1 MSALSPA
8 TRTSSSTAS
17 SKPAPQSARIV
28 ATARLVRA
36 YARLVSGLVLFAF
49 VLCHFGSHIV
59 LIVSVPAAEAAFSV
73 LMGFWLTGVG
83 TVLLTAA
90 FVVHVLNALWS
101 IYIRRYLRMPAWEI
115 AQIVLGLAIPPLILI
130 HVIGTKIADDVYG
143 TESSYASVLASHWLG
158 PPLLWG
164 APSFVYLHIAAIL
177 AVWIH
182 ACIGLHFWLR
192 PKRWYAPWLPVLAT
206 AAILIPALAIA
217 GYISGGNQIL
227 RDAQDPDFVRE
238 LIQEA
243 KVTPAIIAKVWHDIY
258 VGFAVY
264 AGLVLLPFIARAV
277 RRLIHAIHRPPRLT
291 HAIGRTMPIL
301 PGATVLETL
310 RANGIAHASVCGGR
324 ARCST
329 CRIRVT
335 DGLSAL
341 PEPAGLEATA
351 LSRIGANDGIRLAC
365 QLRPTSDISV
375 MPLLTADAT
384 ATYGLIRAGS
394 EGSERQVTV
403 MFIDLRG
410 STTLG
415 EARMPYDVLF
425 ILNQFFDEMSK
436 ALATTGGHYSNFTGD
451 GLMAIYGLDS
461 ANPRTSAV
469 QALEGAREV
478 LMRLDQVNARLKSDL
493 KEPLRIGVGIHFGE
507 AIVGAMG
514 PPRSQI
520 ITAIGDTVNTTAR
533 LEGLT
538 KDYNCAFILS
548 QAAAQAAGL
557 KLDEHDLHHAT
568 VKGRTGSIAF
578 YALNEVPTPA
588 R

>member
-1 MSALSPA
+1 
-8 TRTSSSTAS
+8 
-17 SKPAPQSARIV
+17 
-28 ATARLVRA
+28 
-36 YARLVSGLVLFAF
+36 
-49 VLCHFGSHIV
+49 
-59 LIVSVPAAEAAFSV
+59 
-73 LMGFWLTGVG
+73 
-83 TVLLTAA
+83 
-90 FVVHVLNALWS
+90 
-101 IYIRRYLRMPAWEI
+101 
-115 AQIVLGLAIPPLILI
+115 
-130 HVIGTKIADDVYG
+130 
-143 TESSYASVLASHWLG
+143 VLASHWLG

-164 APSFVYLHIAAIL
+164 APSFVYLHMAAIL
-177 AVWIH
+177 TVWIH

-192 PKRWYAPWLPVLAT
+192 TKRWYAAWLPALGT
-206 AAILIPALAIA
+206 AAILIPALALA

-227 RDAQDPDFVRE
+227 RDGQDPDFIKE
-238 LIQEA
+238 LIQETN
-243 KVTPAIIAKVWHDIY
+243 VTPEVIAKVWHDIRIA
-258 VGFAVY
+258 FAIY
-264 AGLVLLPFIARAV
+264 AGLVLLPFAARLV
-277 RRLIHAIHRPPRLT
+277 RQLIHRIHRSPRLT
-291 HAIGRTMPIL
+291 HALGRSMAIL

-310 RANGIAHASVCGGR
+310 RANGISHAAVCGGR
-324 ARCST
+324 ARCTT

-335 DGLSAL
+335 DGLTAL

-351 LSRIGANDGIRLAC
+351 LSRIGANEGIRLAC

-375 MPLLTADAT
+375 LPLLTADAS

-415 EARMPYDVLF
+415 EARMPYDVLY

-451 GLMAIYGLDS
+451 GLMAIYGLDT
-461 ANPRTSAV
+461 ADPKTSAA
-469 QALEGAREV
+469 QALRGAREV
-478 LMRLDQVNARLKSDL
+478 LLRLDKVNLRLKADL
-493 KEPLRIGVGIHFGE
+493 KEPLRIGVGLHFGE

-514 PPRSQI
+514 PPGSQI
-520 ITAIGDTVNTTAR
+520 ITGIGDTVNTTAR

-538 KDYNCAFILS
+538 KDYACSLILS

-557 KLDEHDLHHAT
+557 KLDGHQLHHAT

-578 YALNEVPTPA
+578 YALNEVPVPA

>member
-1 MSALSPA
+1 MTALSPA
-8 TRTSSSTAS
+8 VLDAPP
-17 SKPAPQSARIV
+17 KPVRSARLV
-28 ATARLVRA
+28 AAARLVRS
-36 YARLVSGLVLFAF
+36 YARLVSGLVMFAY

-59 LIVSVPAAEAAFSV
+59 LIGSVPAAQSAFGV
-73 LMGFWLTGVG
+73 LMWFWLTDVG
-83 TVLLTAA
+83 TIVLTTA

-101 IYIRRYLRMPAWEI
+101 IYIRRYMRMPAWEA
-115 AQIVLGLAIPPLILI
+115 AQIILGLAIPPLIII
-130 HVIGTKIADDVYG
+130 HVIGTKFADELYG
-143 TESSYASVLASHWLG
+143 TDSTYPSVLASHWLG

-177 AVWIH
+177 VVWIH

-192 PKRWYAPWLPVLAT
+192 NKRWYAKWQPMLGA
-206 AAILIPALAIA
+206 AAILIPALALA
-217 GYISGGNQIL
+217 GYISGGNQIV
-227 RDAQDPDFVRE
+227 RDAQDPDYVRE

-243 KVTPAIIAKVWHDIY
+243 RVTPQIVAKVWHDIRIAFLIY
-258 VGFAVY
+258 IAV
-264 AGLVLLPFIARAV
+264 VLLPFVARAI
-277 RRLIHAIHRPPRLT
+277 RRIIHAIHRAPRLT
-291 HAIGRTMPIL
+291 HAAGRSMSIL

-310 RANGIAHASVCGGR
+310 RANGIAHASACGGR
-324 ARCST
+324 ARCTT

-335 DGLSAL
+335 DGLDTL

-351 LSRIGANDGIRLAC
+351 LARIGAQDGIRLAC
-365 QLRPTSDISV
+365 QLRPTSDIAV
-375 MPLLTADAT
+375 MPLLTADAS
-384 ATYGLIRAGS
+384 ATYGLIRAGA
-394 EGSERQVTV
+394 EGSERLVTV

-436 ALATTGGHYSNFTGD
+436 ALAATGGHYSNFTGD
-451 GLMAIYGLDS
+451 GLMAIYGLDTTD
-461 ANPRTSAV
+461 PRTGAV
-469 QALEGAREV
+469 QALRGAREV
-478 LMRLDQVNARLKSDL
+478 LRRLDMVNARLKADL

-514 PPRSQI
+514 PPGSQI

-538 KDYNCAFILS
+538 KDYACNLILS
-548 QAAAQAAGL
+548 QAATKAAGL
-557 KLDEHDLHHAT
+557 NLGGHELHHAP
-568 VKGRTGSIAF
+568 VKGRMEQVAF
-578 YALNEVPTPA
+578 YALNDVPQ